1 MTEHQ
6 IQNNVREV
14 LAYYHDLNIFRAN
27 VGKGYLCH
35 KINNPNGSAGF
46 TTPRWFDTGLPV
58 GFPDLFGYKVI
69 TITPEMVGKK
79 LPWFLAMECKTPKG
93 KLRPEQAAMLQRF
106 DNDGCLNAVI
116 RSVEDAIILTRGGEF
131 NG

>member
-6 IQNNVREV
+6 IQNHIREV

-35 KINNPNGSAGF
+35 KLPNGQAGF

-58 GFPDLFGYKVI
+58 GFPDLFGYKV
-69 TITPEMVGKK
+69 TVITPDMVGKK
-79 LPWFLAMECKTPKG
+79 FARFLYMEVKTPTG
-93 KLRPEQAAMLQRF
+93 RVRPEQLEMIQRF
-106 DNDGCLNAVI
+106 DIDGCLGGVV
-116 RSVEDAIILTRGGEF
+116 RSPEESIILVRGGEF
-131 NG
+131 R

>member
-6 IQNNVREV
+6 IQNNVREM

-35 KINNPNGSAGF
+35 KINNSNGSAGF

-58 GFPDLFGYKVI
+58 GFPDLFGYKI
-69 TITPEMVGKK
+69 IRITPEMVGKK
-79 LPWFLAMECKTPKG
+79 FARFLYMEVKTPKG
-93 KLRPEQAAMLQRF
+93 RVRPEQLEMIQRF
-106 DNDGCLNAVI
+106 DIDGCLGGVV
-116 RSVEDAIILTRGGEF
+116 RSPEDAIILTRGGEF

>member
-6 IQNNVREV
+6 IQNQIRDT

-35 KINNPNGSAGF
+35 KLPNGF

-58 GFPDLFGYKVI
+58 GFPDLFGYKVTI
-69 TITPEMVGKK
+69 ITPDMVGKK
-79 LPWFLAMECKTPKG
+79 FARFLYMECKTPKG
-93 KLRPEQAAMLQRF
+93 RVSKEQLEMIQRF
-106 DNDGCLNAVI
+106 DIDGCLGGVV
-116 RSVEDAIILTRGGEF
+116 RSPEESIILVRGGEF
-131 NG
+131 R

>member
-6 IQNNVREV
+6 IQNQIRDT

-35 KINNPNGSAGF
+35 KLPNGQAGF

-58 GFPDLFGYKVI
+58 GFPDLFGYKVTI
-69 TITPEMVGKK
+69 ITPDMVGKK
-79 LPWFLAMECKTPKG
+79 FARFLYMEVKTPTG
-93 KLRPEQAAMLQRF
+93 RVRPEQLAMIQRF
-106 DNDGCLNAVI
+106 DIDGCLGGVV
-116 RSVEDAIILTRGGEF
+116 RSPEESIILVRGGEF
-131 NG
+131 K